1 MAKKTAYHKPHIVGN
16 AMILL
21 VLVIGLI
28 GLYYV
33 YQVSTGRAFMQSPRV
48 DKVIQ
53 RIPESCCCSTQA
65 GKLFEVT
72 AQVLKGAN
80 EFSRVESCFSECQ
93 GPSHSTVANPSIL
106 IRPGKCASAV

>member
-1 MAKKTAYHKPHIVGN
+1 MAKKKAYHKPRILGN
-16 AMILL
+16 VIL
-21 VLVIGLI
+21 VLVIVIALI
-28 GLYYV
+28 GLYYI
-33 YQVSTGRAFMQSPRV
+33 YQVSSGRAFMQSPRV

>member
-1 MAKKTAYHKPHIVGN
+1 MKKSKNHKPHIVAN
-16 AMILL
+16 AMLLL
-21 VLVIGLI
+21 VVVVAVLGV
-28 GLYYV
+28 YYM
-33 YQVSTGRAFMQSPRV
+33 YQVGAGRAFFQGPRI

-72 AQVLKGAN
+72 AQVLKGADQ
-80 EFSRVESCFSECQ
+80 FTRAESCLSECQ

-106 IRPGKCASAV
+106 VRPGKCTSDA